1 MSGCDINLSSPT
13 IDGPTGTQHVRD
25 TVKVP
30 PSCVI
35 DVAAVCATVE
45 GGVWLV
51 EEAHNKY
58 PELAVACAIVEPKS
72 TSLPL
77 SILNT
82 STLPITLYAGSTIA
96 TMSPVDLSTEVSV
109 VDRDDGCQ
117 VSKEKQQL
125 AWQLAQESCAAL
137 EPGE

>member
-1 MSGCDINLSSPT
+1 M
-13 IDGPTGTQHVRD
+13 TQQLLHTRD
-25 TVKVP
+25 TVEVP
-30 PSCVI
+30 LRCVM

-45 GGVWLV
+45 GGMWLV
-51 EEAHNKY
+51 EEAQNKY
-58 PELAVACAIVEPKS
+58 PELPVACALVEPTS

-96 TMSPVDLSTEVSV
+96 TMSSVYPPTEVSV

-117 VSKEKQQL
+117 GQR
-125 AWQLAQESCAAL
+125 
-137 EPGE
+137 GETTVGVATG